1 MSNICEGAA
10 MDKGRYMFQGLYQ
23 VRFQGILHEGS
34 HGPLGVDITGS
45 NRFVIIGV
53 AYDDPGKSFLHIPNG
68 ISKAEDGHHFGS
80 YGNIKSVFPGNP
92 IGMAAKTYDDMAEH
106 PVIHILHPF
115 PDHPAGIDAQGISLL
130 DMVVHHGSQK
140 IVSCCNG
147 MKVTGE
153 MEVNIFHRNHLG
165 IAAAGSAALNTH
177 AGAKRRF
184 AEADHGLLA
193 ELSER
198 LSQSYSGGRLSLSC
212 RGWRNSGHKNQVA
225 HRLIFQFSGQFQR
238 NLRLIGTIIFQIFR
252 RNSNGSTDFCNRFQF
267 CFLCNF
273 NIA

>member
-1 MSNICEGAA
+1 MTQQVRKASLHGFRIRFSEFVLCFAAVHLQCTDGGHQHGSVRFQAGEAALDIQELFSPQVGTEACFRYHIISQMEGCTGSQYGVAAMSNICEGTA
-10 MDKGRYMFQGLYQ
+10 MDKGRYLFQGLYQ

-92 IGMAAKTYDDMAEH
+92 IGMSTKTYDDMAEH
-106 PVIHILHPF
+106 PVVHILHPF

-140 IVSCCNG
+140 IVGCCNG

-165 IAAAGSAALNTH
+165 IAAACSAALNTH
-177 AGAKRRF
+177 AGAK
-184 AEADHGLLA
+184 
-193 ELSER
+193 
-198 LSQSYSGGRLSLSC
+198 
-212 RGWRNSGHKNQVA
+212 
-225 HRLIFQFSGQFQR
+225 
-238 NLRLIGTIIFQIFR
+238 
-252 RNSNGSTDFCNRFQF
+252 
-267 CFLCNF
+267 
-273 NIA
+273 